1 MLASMARNPARVYV
15 HGPTA
20 ALLAALIALGPAACA
35 SRGTPT
41 TPAPPPP
48 AQPPAEPGAPAT
60 PRPQRDRDDDRQERD
75 RRDRERE
82 RQQALARAAR
92 AVTVQLEDGR
102 VVTLDLDTYVL
113 GTVAAEAWVR
123 REEDPDVAERIFE
136 VQALV
141 ARTYALANVKRHA
154 AEGFDLCGR
163 THCQIYRPPPADA
176 RWREAMETAVER
188 TRESLIAY
196 DNAPILALF
205 HANCGGGTSAA
216 HDVWG
221 GTSRPYLVA
230 VEDRACDLPS
240 THWRVSLAREALVRV
255 LDADKR
261 TSVGGRL
268 DSIDVLEADRTGR
281 VMLAALTGARSPV
294 VRGEELRGILGR
306 AFGVRSIR
314 SPRFTVTRD
323 GSQLIFEGSG
333 FGHGAGL
340 CQFGAMTRIRA
351 GASARDVIEH
361 YYPGTRIVRLRDLT

>member
-1 MLASMARNPARVYV
+1 MLALMARITDSVSV
-15 HGPTA
+15 HGVRV
-20 ALLAALIALGPAACA
+20 ALLAGLLAIGSASCA

-48 AQPPAEPGAPAT
+48 AQPPSEPGEPAT
-60 PRPQRDRDDDRQERD
+60 PSPPDRDRGD
-75 RRDRERE
+75 RRDRDRD
-82 RQQALARAAR
+82 RQSLTR
-92 AVTVQLEDGR
+92 AVTVQLENGSI
-102 VVTLDLDTYVL
+102 VSLDLDTYTL
-113 GTVAAEAWVR
+113 GAVAAEAWVR
-123 REEDPDVAERIFE
+123 RDEDPDVAERIFE

-163 THCQIYRPPPADA
+163 THCQIYRPPAATA
-176 RWREAMETAVER
+176 RWREAIETAVER
-188 TRESLIAY
+188 TSDSLIAY
-196 DNAPILALF
+196 NNAPILALF

-230 VEDRACDLPS
+230 VEDRACDVPS
-240 THWRVSLAREALVRV
+240 AHWRVSIARADLVRV

-323 GSQLIFEGSG
+323 GEQFIFEGSG

-340 CQFGAMTRIRA
+340 CQFGAMTRLRA

-361 YYPGTRIVRLRDLT
+361 YYPGARIARLRDLT

>member
-1 MLASMARNPARVYV
+1 MMLAQMAWISVSVSV
-15 HGPTA
+15 HGLRA
-20 ALLAALIALGPAACA
+20 ALLAALLAIGSASCA

-48 AQPPAEPGAPAT
+48 AQPPAEPGSPGAPS
-60 PRPQRDRDDDRQERD
+60 RPDRGGDRGRQDQRDRDDRD
-75 RRDRERE
+75 
-82 RQQALARAAR
+82 ALARAAR
-92 AVTVQLEDGR
+92 AVTVQFEDGR
-102 VVTLDLDTYVL
+102 IISLDLDTYVL
-113 GTVAAEAWVR
+113 GAVAAEAWVR
-123 REEDPDVAERIFE
+123 RDEDPDVAERIFE

-154 AEGFDLCGR
+154 AEGFDLCSR
-163 THCQIYRPPPADA
+163 THCQIYRPPANSA
-176 RWREAMETAVER
+176 RWREALETAVER
-188 TRESLIAY
+188 TSESLIAY
-196 DNAPILALF
+196 NNRPILALF

-221 GTSRPYLVA
+221 GTSRPYLIA

-240 THWRVSLAREALVRV
+240 THWRVSLARADLVRV

-281 VMLAALTGARSPV
+281 VMLAALAGARSPV

-314 SPRFTVTRD
+314 SPRFTVARD
-323 GSQLIFEGSG
+323 GTQFIFEGSG

-340 CQFGAMTRIRA
+340 CQFGAMTRLRA

-361 YYPGTRIVRLRDLT
+361 YYPGVHIVRLRDLT